1 MKFSPHGVMVGHVS
15 VRRLVF
21 FTALACGLLALSAPV
36 AGAYSTRPPTFA
48 GCTVT
53 FTYKDYPAGSA
64 IGITE
69 TLSVNGAQVASKP
82 FSFTPTASGQTKT
95 DTMPITGAVNGD
107 TVVATATV
115 TSINPPSPPHNPP
128 FPPLPYTVSATTT
141 GPLGCPVPTI
151 ATTASAS
158 VPAGG
163 AISDTAVLSG
173 GTSPTGTITFKLYA
187 AGDTTC
193 STPLSTGTVPV
204 SGDGSYTSA
213 PVTENSAGSYQWTA
227 SYSGDA
233 SNPPV
238 AEACGQAAEQV
249 TVPRIQPTMVTSAS
263 GGTSGTSL
271 SDTATL
277 TGGTSPTGTIT
288 FNLFGPGDPT
298 CASTPLSSS
307 TVPVSGN
314 NSYTSPAVPETGAGT
329 YQYSVTYSGD
339 ANNAPA
345 TEPCGALGESV
356 TVNVPNI
363 VTPVKTTITTTASPS
378 VCKFTSASR
387 TCKISDTAILSGG
400 DAQAPPTG
408 TITFSLY
415 ALSDSACSAAL
426 TTDTVPVHG
435 DGKYASPVLTKSTAP
450 GYQWVANYGG
460 DANNLASSEP
470 CGQKAEQTAVPKVGP
485 VCTKPQVRFTS
496 VGYTYTA
503 HVLAAGVVKVTL
515 YVNGAKV
522 KTVTKA
528 HNGVFSVTVNEAQ
541 RVGRYTLTVKVTDK
555 NPSCDTTA
563 HKSFRVTCVSLCGGV
578 RRVAA
583 PSAEVTDFRFSPL
596 RASWRADR
604 APAAT
609 ASATPSVRAR
619 AVRLR
624 R

>member
-1 MKFSPHGVMVGHVS
+1 MEFSRGVMLGSVT
-15 VRRLVF
+15 VRRLMFV
-21 FTALACGLLALSAPV
+21 TTLACGLLALSAPV
-36 AGAYSTRPPTFA
+36 AGAYATRPPTFA

-53 FTYKDYPAGSA
+53 FTYSDYPAGSA

-69 TLSVNGAQVASKP
+69 KLSVNGTQVASKP
-82 FSFTPTASGQTKT
+82 FSFTPSASGQTRT
-95 DTMPITGAVNGD
+95 DTMPITQAVNGD

-115 TSINPPSPPHNPP
+115 NSINPPAPPHNPP

-193 STPLSTGTVPV
+193 STPLSTSTVPV
-204 SGDGSYTSA
+204 SGDGSYASA

-227 SYSGDA
+227 GYSGDP

-238 AEACGQAAEQV
+238 AEACGQPAEQV

-277 TGGTSPTGTIT
+277 SGGTSPTGTIT

-298 CASTPLSSS
+298 CSSTPLSSS
-307 TVPVSGN
+307 TVAVAGN
-314 NSYTSPAVPETGAGT
+314 NSYTSPAVPETGAGV

-339 ANNAPA
+339 ANNVPA
-345 TEPCGALGESV
+345 AEPCGALGESV
-356 TVNVPNI
+356 TVNVPNV
-363 VTPVKTTITTTASPS
+363 VTPVKTTIATTASPS
-378 VCKFTSASR
+378 TCKLTPTSR
-387 TCKISDTAILSGG
+387 TCKISDTATLSGG
-400 DAQAPPTG
+400 NAQAPPTG

-415 ALSDSACSAAL
+415 ALGDSACSTAL
-426 TTDTVPVHG
+426 TTDTVVVHG
-435 DGKYASPVLTKSTAP
+435 DGKYASPVLTESTAP
-450 GYQWVANYGG
+450 GYQWVASYGG
-460 DANNLASSEP
+460 DANNLPSAEL
-470 CGQKAEQTAVPKVGP
+470 CGQKAEQTAVAKVVGP

-503 HVLAAGVVKVTL
+503 HVLGAGVVKVTL
-515 YVNGAKV
+515 YVNGTKV

-528 HNGVFSVTVNEAQ
+528 HNGVFSVTVDEAQ
-541 RVGRYTLTVKVTDK
+541 RVGRYTLLVKVTAK
-555 NPSCDTTA
+555 NARCDTSA
-563 HKSFRVTCVSLCGGV
+563 QKSFRVTCVSLCGGV
-578 RRVAA
+578 RRVAGM
-583 PSAEVTDFRFSPL
+583 SAVLRDFRFSPL
-596 RASWRADR
+596 RSSWRAYR
-604 APAAT
+604 VPAT
-609 ASATPSVRAR
+609 PASATPSVPAR
-619 AVRLR
+619 ALRLR